1 MIPAADQQRSAAVQT
16 AEDRKIPEG
25 GADILIEGVVRE
37 DPDPQR
43 IGQCRLRNRQ
53 AEAGIAAP
61 VRAAEQAVAIH
72 GTALIR
78 RVKGEKQ
85 PFALRRGD
93 FLFVDAETPVL
104 VVIPVPG
111 VRQID
116 RLPGK
121 GLRGNLRRAVEG
133 AAGQLSEKPGIVQ

>member
-1 MIPAADQQRSAAVQT
+1 MIPAADQQRRAAVQA
-16 AEDRKIPEG
+16 AENRKVPKG
-25 GADILIEGVVRE
+25 GADVLIEAVVRE

-43 IGQCRLRNRQ
+43 IGHGLRRNGQ

-61 VRAAEQAVAIH
+61 VRAAEQTVAIY

-78 RVKGEKQ
+78 RIEGEKQ
-85 PFALRRGD
+85 PFALRRGN
-93 FLFVDAETPVL
+93 FLFVDAEAAVL

-121 GLRGNLRRAVEG
+121 GLRGELRRAVER
-133 AAGQLSEKPGIVQ
+133 AAGQLSEQPGIVQ